1 MHLIGHVKQVQVQRS
16 SLKVGE
22 RPQQCYDPSPLLVV
36 SRLLLTKRGAIGI
49 TADGERIID
58 VHHADHPASGYRGE
72 NGLSL
77 GFTTHYQKMR
87 TRFGP
92 HLRDGIAGENILIED
107 VGREFRLDELA
118 EGIAIKD
125 ATGQLVLLAEIEV
138 ATPCTPFSQ
147 FAAGETLSK
156 QGLKETLQFLHYGR
170 RGFYATLAEKQ
181 QEAEVQAGYSVYAL

>member
-1 MHLIGHVKQVQVQRS
+1 MHLIGRVKQVQIQRS
-16 SLKVGE
+16 SLKAGE
-22 RPQQCYDPSPLLVV
+22 RPQQYYDPSPLLVV

-49 TADGERIID
+49 TADDERIID
-58 VHHADHPASGYRGE
+58 VHHADHPTSGYRGE

-77 GFTTHYQKMR
+77 GFTTHYQTMR

-118 EGIAIKD
+118 EGVAIKVASDQLILLD
-125 ATGQLVLLAEIEV
+125 AIEV

-147 FAAGETLSK
+147 FTAGDTLSN
-156 QGLKETLQFLHYGR
+156 QQLKETLQFLHFGR

>member
-1 MHLIGHVKQVQVQRS
+1 MHFIGRVKQVQVQRS

-36 SRLLLTKRGAIGI
+36 SRLLLTKRGPIGI

-58 VHHADHPASGYRGE
+58 VHHADHPASRYRGE
-72 NGLSL
+72 NGISL
-77 GFTTHYQKMR
+77 GFTSHYQTMR

-118 EGIAIKD
+118 EGVAIKVASD
-125 ATGQLVLLAEIEV
+125 QLILLAEIEV
-138 ATPCTPFSQ
+138 AAPCTPFSQ
-147 FAAGETLSK
+147 FAAGDTLSK
-156 QGLKETLQFLHYGR
+156 QALKETLQFLHYGR
-170 RGFYATLAEKQ
+170 RGFYATLAHKQ

>member
-1 MHLIGHVKQVQVQRS
+1 MHFIGRVKQVQVQRS

-36 SRLLLTKRGAIGI
+36 SRLLLTKRGPIGI

-58 VHHADHPASGYRGE
+58 VHHADHPASRYRGE
-72 NGLSL
+72 NGISL
-77 GFTTHYQKMR
+77 GFTTHYQSMR

-92 HLRDGIAGENILIED
+92 HLRDGIAGESILIED
-107 VGREFRLDELA
+107 DGREFRLDELV
-118 EGIAIKD
+118 EGVAIKVASD
-125 ATGQLVLLAEIEV
+125 QLILLAEIEV
-138 ATPCTPFSQ
+138 AAPCTPFSQ
-147 FAAGETLSK
+147 FAAGDTLSK
-156 QGLKETLQFLHYGR
+156 QALKETLQFLHYGR